1 MYWIMTIM
9 FVYAGGFITINETP
23 YQFDSPEMCEDY
35 IYENKVEIVQRFI
48 DQPNLTG
55 FEFFC
60 EMEYK

>member
-1 MYWIMTIM
+1 
-9 FVYAGGFITINETP
+9 VYAGGFITINETP

-35 IYENKVEIVQRFI
+35 IYENKVEIVQQFI